1 MRIRSVFTFFFSP
14 WHLHISTYSR
24 LICGGFCRWNTD
36 ARAGNHFPNFSAMMV
51 GYSHISISMT
61 RKLFPNL
68 IHHGEAPN
76 GVGDIQDG
84 MPSLLEA
91 ELEVDG
97 DRESVDN

>member
-1 MRIRSVFTFFFSP
+1 MKLCAVSAEEVFSDDAPRFQAQAQV
-14 WHLHISTYSR
+14 
-24 LICGGFCRWNTD
+24 LIAWWN
-36 ARAGNHFPNFSAMMV
+36 
-51 GYSHISISMT
+51 